1 MRTSKKHNHH
11 TMDKKRLKIILKVL
25 NDVKEEYP
33 GTKKCI
39 EDRLEEECSKE
50 NISVDKVI
58 FLFTYQ
64 EAKS

>member
-1 MRTSKKHNHH
+1 
-11 TMDKKRLKIILKVL
+11 MDKKRLKIILKVL